1 MLRLILAVWLL
12 LAAPGVAQVVTVQS
26 GQHQGFTRLVLT
38 LPEPGGWDFGRTEDG
53 YAFRTRASGLRYDL
67 STVYD
72 RIPRDRLTALW
83 VDPET
88 GVLRLGLGCACHAI
102 ATPFRPG
109 IIVIDIADGAA
120 PAGSPFEADFQDA
133 GRLMPSIMA
142 QPVLRPRVRPKNL
155 VVPEPPPPAATAEL
169 PAPGPLPS
177 SARSADLPSIPV
189 TIPSPRSDALR
200 DALLRDLSRGI
211 AQGAVTPILPLP
223 AAPDRSRAATT
234 AVPGRGPVDDALPQA
249 AMAEQVAIRPVGAQP
264 RTDTTPDGQA
274 CIADDRLDIA
284 AWGGTG
290 SVSDQLA
297 QARTGILTEFDR
309 PDREGVLHL
318 ARLHIHLGFGAEA
331 RSLLR
336 LWAPADPERPLLD
349 ALGILVDGAGAAPL
363 FAGMQGCP
371 TVAALW
377 AALATPRL
385 SAAEPVDRAAVL
397 RAFSALPIPLRRHL
411 GPTLSDRFLAL
422 GDAEAA
428 RSILETVNRAAG
440 PHGDGMAMVDA
451 SLDLA
456 DGRPDEAEPKLRA
469 IVADDGLVA
478 ARALATLIDTRIA
491 AGEPPALADIVSLE
505 AYLLEHRGMPES
517 VALRAALLRG
527 LTVTGAAEKA
537 FGLLSAEDE
546 ALAPELWQL
555 LAANGDDATV
565 FALATEPAGPAV
577 SGLPV
582 ATRLA
587 MARRVLATGFPDV
600 AGRWVEGLTGPEP
613 DLLHA
618 EIALAL
624 RDGRATL
631 RHLAG
636 QDSPEAHRLRAA
648 ALELLGDLEAAA
660 SAWLAAGNQD
670 AAARLRL
677 QQRRWAEI
685 DLADDP
691 ALAALVAVL
700 DGVAPAPATDAT
712 DPSLAAARALVEAT
726 AAVRADIA
734 QVLAARTVP
743 EN

>member
-1 MLRLILAVWLL
+1 
-12 LAAPGVAQVVTVQS
+12 VQS
-26 GQHQGFTRLVLT
+26 GQHDGFTRLVLT

-53 YAFRTRASGLRYDL
+53 YAFRTRRPGLRYDL

-72 RIPRDRLTALW
+72 RIPRDRLSALW

-109 IIVIDIADGAA
+109 IIVVDIADGAA
-120 PAGSPFEADFQDA
+120 PAGSPFEAGFQDA
-133 GRLMPSIMA
+133 GRPMPMVMTPA
-142 QPVLRPRVRPKNL
+142 VLRPRARPQGL
-155 VVPEPPPPAATAEL
+155 AVPESVQSGATAEL
-169 PAPGPLPS
+169 PGPGPLPP
-177 SARSADLPSIPV
+177 RSAELPGIPV
-189 TIPSPRSDALR
+189 AIPSPRSSALR
-200 DALLRDLSRGI
+200 EALLRDLSRGI
-211 AQGAVTPILPLP
+211 AQGAVTPVLELP
-223 AAPDRSRAATT
+223 AAPGEART
-234 AVPGRGPVDDALPQA
+234 APSEVQAPTPVNDALAEP
-249 AMAEQVAIRPVGAQP
+249 AMPEQVAIRPVGAQP
-264 RTDTTPDGQA
+264 RLDTTSAGQA

-290 SVSDQLA
+290 SVPDQLA

-318 ARLHIHLGFGAEA
+318 VRLHIHLGFGAEA

-336 LWAPADPERPLLD
+336 LWAPADPEGPLLD
-349 ALGILVDGAGAAPL
+349 ALGILVDGAGGAPL

-371 TVAALW
+371 TAAALW
-377 AALATPRL
+377 AVLAAPRL

-397 RAFSALPIPLRRHL
+397 RAFSALPIALRRHL
-411 GPTLSDRFLAL
+411 GPALSDRFLAL

-428 RSILETVNRAAG
+428 RSILDTVNRAAG

-451 SLDLA
+451 RLDLA
-456 DGRPDEAEPKLRA
+456 EGRPDAAEPKLRA
-469 IVADDGLVA
+469 IVADDGLA
-478 ARALATLIDTRIA
+478 AAQALATLIDTRIA

-505 AYLLEHRGMPES
+505 AYLLEHRGMPET

-527 LTVTGAAEKA
+527 FTVAGLAEKA
-537 FGLLSAEDE
+537 FGQLTADDE
-546 ALAPELWQL
+546 ALAPDLWQL
-555 LAANGDDATV
+555 LAVHGDDATV
-565 FALATEPAGPAV
+565 FALAAEPAGPAV
-577 SGLPV
+577 AGLPV

-587 MARRVLATGFPDV
+587 MARRVLAIGFPDV
-600 AGRWVEGLTGPEP
+600 AGQWVVGLTGPEP
-613 DLLHA
+613 DLLQA

-631 RHLAG
+631 RHLSG
-636 QDSPEAHRLRAA
+636 QDTPEAQRLRAA
-648 ALELLGDLEAAA
+648 ALELLGDLEGAA

-670 AAARLRL
+670 AAARLRF
-677 QQRRWAEI
+677 QQQRWAEI
-685 DLADDP
+685 DMADDP
-691 ALAALVAVL
+691 ALAALVAAL
-700 DGVAPAPATDAT
+700 DGVASAPAADAT
-712 DPSLAAARALVEAT
+712 DPSLSAARALVEAT